1 MSNLCQGNQLA
12 VGLAGRILKLA
23 NMNMFTAGLLV
34 VCALLPEIILIVER

>member
-23 NMNMFTAGLLV
+23 NMDVFTSGWLV
-34 VCALLPEIILIVER
+34 VCALLSEMILIVER